1 MLLHASR
8 LILQSLQYVRDESE
22 VHVRTGGWCSQEQP
36 LLSCC
41 TVTSIHAEWSLLLP
55 CGEKWIRWQIRKY
68 KRAPKKTVFLIL
80 WFLTPTPSPRYLSF
94 YVGRLPLPRLAP
106 LRLTYF
112 FFHFDH
118 LSHLHK
124 QFCFCDW
131 SLSLMEAIGF
141 FFYSSPSAR
150 MPMIRDPYIH

>member
-1 MLLHASR
+1 MWEMRARCIYEPEGDAVRSNRCSAAAPSHPSMLSGVFCCQVVKNGFSGKSESTN
-8 LILQSLQYVRDESE
+8 ILL
-22 VHVRTGGWCSQEQP
+22 
-36 LLSCC
+36 
-41 TVTSIHAEWSLLLP
+41 
-55 CGEKWIRWQIRKY
+55 KKKKKK
-68 KRAPKKTVFLIL
+68 KRKTVFLIL

-94 YVGRLPLPRLAP
+94 YVGRLRLPGLAP

-150 MPMIRDPYIH
+150 MPTIRDPYIH